1 MNVSKNRS
9 LRTLAWSVIAG
20 VLAVGVVVADPADHQ
35 MRLDPME
42 LGVSSGN
49 IQHIDGNSCCGG
61 TAGAL
66 RAERQR
72 RALHLE
78 QQPCF
83 RRMTQA

>member
-66 RAERQR
+66 VQNANGEHFI
-72 RALHLE
+72 LSNNHV
-78 QQPCF
+78 F
-83 RRMTQA
+83 GG